1 MSKSPWR
8 GLFWGLRE
16 MGVEGSC
23 PNTRG
28 TRLVHGTL
36 GGACEPY
43 CGGHLL
49 GPGSRP
55 VCSQKTPSSL
65 FTCTSTHWLIL
76 FTLHVPSA
84 WNILPAP
91 PLAAPAHLS
100 GLGWSITS
108 LEGPSRTILFPVEP
122 PPPTN
127 TLSNL
132 LSFPDVGNAEME
144 SDWGSALTCS

>member
-8 GLFWGLRE
+8 GLSWGLQE
-16 MGVEGSC
+16 MRVEGSC
-23 PNTRG
+23 PNTGG

-43 CGGHLL
+43 WGRHLL

-55 VCSQKTPSSL
+55 VCSQKTPSS
-65 FTCTSTHWLIL
+65 FTCTSIHWLIL
-76 FTLHVPSA
+76 FMLHVPSA

-108 LEGPSRTILFPVEP
+108 SEGALQNHLISSRTPSPQQHTV
-122 PPPTN
+122 
-127 TLSNL
+127 
-132 LSFPDVGNAEME
+132 
-144 SDWGSALTCS
+144 